1 MPFNV
6 VSVVFSVIHVFH
18 VVVHV
23 EHFLLVTFLV
33 TFVEVEDGG
42 EFVQKCA
49 EPHGVKRG
57 PGFVHKVAYAVLLGL
72 HDALVFAL

>member
-6 VSVVFSVIHVFH
+6 VGVVVGVIHVFH

-23 EHFLLVTFLV
+23 EHFLLVTILV

-42 EFVQKCA
+42 ELVQKRA
-49 EPHGVKRG
+49 EPRGVKRG
-57 PGFVHKVAYAVLLGL
+57 P
-72 HDALVFAL
+72 

>member
-6 VSVVFSVIHVFH
+6 VGVVFSVTHVFH

-23 EHFLLVTFLV
+23 EHFLVVTILV

-42 EFVQKCA
+42 EFVQKRA
-49 EPHGVKRG
+49 EPRGVKRG
-57 PGFVHKVAYAVLLGL
+57 P
-72 HDALVFAL
+72 

>member
-6 VSVVFSVIHVFH
+6 VSVVFSVIHTIH

-23 EHFLLVTFLV
+23 EHFLLVTILV

-49 EPHGVKRG
+49 EPRGVKRG
-57 PGFVHKVAYAVLLGL
+57 P
-72 HDALVFAL
+72 